1 MSDTTKQLLR
11 GLLDTHRAEQNVDV
25 PLSRKNTF
33 LFDNEP
39 FRYLALR
46 ENGIQLDT
54 EQTLSY
60 SKSWDYSAKEYSR
73 LMAHIVTCPLHGIS
87 VIQEKLSDLELE
99 YCEAMDSD
107 TVIWNYAKKTIQG
120 QRNSENTAENL
131 RSEDIFTLVGTLY
144 RLPINGKQI
153 REQVQGVE
161 ISQGEYSAKR
171 EVLVDLPAKAA
182 SSKVVLQLK
191 DIISQR

>member
-87 VIQEKLSDLELE
+87 KTLSLN
-99 YCEAMDSD
+99 EAEQLIRKFNRP
-107 TVIWNYAKKTIQG
+107 V
-120 QRNSENTAENL
+120 AEIE
-131 RSEDIFTLVGTLY
+131 SY
-144 RLPINGKQI
+144 R
-153 REQVQGVE
+153 
-161 ISQGEYSAKR
+161 
-171 EVLVDLPAKAA
+171 KAM
-182 SSKVVLQLK
+182 
-191 DIISQR
+191 